1 MYNVTYSM
9 AFSIHT
15 FHSKNFLII
24 LDLSH
29 AILKILLFTIRKEKT
44 MKKQANSSL
53 FPFTLLLLS
62 FPFSFYSKL
71 FLPKTTNLRKHKLI

>member
-9 AFSIHT
+9 AFSIHP

-29 AILKILLFTIRKEKT
+29 AILKILLFTICKEKT
-44 MKKQANSSL
+44 MKKQAAIACFSL
-53 FPFTLLLLS
+53 RF
-62 FPFSFYSKL
+62 FY
-71 FLPKTTNLRKHKLI
+71 